1 MSYAKDILS
10 GLAALSLAEFA
21 FVWPFLRGTE
31 ATSLAALVSLLLQS
45 LLSLKF
51 WVIAILL
58 FAVFFAASRGN
69 TALRV
74 TFFWIPTLAVSTV
87 GVAVVA
93 LYAYLFTV
101 VRHH

>member
-1 MSYAKDILS
+1 MSYAKDVLS
-10 GLAALSLAEFA
+10 GLAALFLAEYA
-21 FVWPFLRGTE
+21 FVWPFLRGTK
-31 ATSLAALVSLLLQS
+31 ATGSGALVALLVQS

-58 FAVFFAASRGN
+58 FAVFFVASRGN
-69 TALRV
+69 AALRV
-74 TFFWIPTLAVSTV
+74 LLFWIPTVAVSTV

-101 VRHH
+101 LRHH